1 MSKYR
6 VKSGI
11 HMIGEKLVRAGDVFE
26 LESDTFIETSGRP
39 DLFELAP
46 PPAVVAPDDENEGG
60 EEDELPRVVSTGR
73 EVVTPENP
81 SAPEVAPATPVKR
94 GRKPKQ
100 PAKAEVPPLKP
111 EAAPVTE

>member
-60 EEDELPRVVSTGR
+60 DENDEPRVVSTGR
-73 EVVTPENP
+73 EAAPENP
-81 SAPEVAPATPVKR
+81 AAPEAAPAAPVKR

-100 PAKAEVPPLKP
+100 PAKAETPPPKP

>member
-26 LESDTFIETSGRP
+26 LESDTFIATSGRP

-60 EEDELPRVVSTGR
+60 DEDGQPRVVSTGR
-73 EVVTPENP
+73 KEVTPP
-81 SAPEVAPATPVKR
+81 IPAAPAAPVKR
-94 GRKPKQ
+94 GRKPRQ
-100 PAKAEVPPLKP
+100 AVKAEPPPPKP
-111 EAAPVTE
+111 DAAPVTE

>member
-46 PPAVVAPDDENEGG
+46 PPAVLEPDDENEGG
-60 EEDELPRVVSTGR
+60 DENDEPRVVSTGR
-73 EVVTPENP
+73 E
-81 SAPEVAPATPVKR
+81 AAPATQENPAAPVKR

-100 PAKAEVPPLKP
+100 PAKAETPPPKP
-111 EAAPVTE
+111 QAVPVTE